1 MAMNILVVDDSSL
14 TRKAIKRIINM
25 LDLEVNEIIEAENGA
40 EALKIL
46 EETKIDLVLAD
57 LNMPEMGGIEMIY
70 HMRGNEAT
78 KLIPVVVVSTESST
92 TRIEGLL
99 ADGAKAYLHKPFT
112 PEDFKEVIMK
122 TVGV

>member
-1 MAMNILVVDDSSL
+1 MALNILIVDDSSL
-14 TRKAIKRIINM
+14 TRKAIKRIIDM
-25 LDLEVNEIIEAENGA
+25 LGLDVGQIFEAENGM

-46 EETKIDLVLAD
+46 DETKTDLVLAD

-78 KLIPVVVVSTESST
+78 KDIPVVVVSTESST

-99 ADGAKAYLHKPFT
+99 ANGAKAYLHKPFT
-112 PEDFKEVIMK
+112 PEEFKEVITQ

>member
-1 MAMNILVVDDSSL
+1 MALNILIVDDSSL
-14 TRKAIKRIINM
+14 TRKAIKRIIDM
-25 LDLEVNEIIEAENGA
+25 LGIDVSQILEAENGT

-46 EETKIDLVLAD
+46 SETKVDLVLAD

-78 KLIPVVVVSTESST
+78 KDTPVVVVSTESST

-99 ADGAKAYLHKPFT
+99 ANGAKAYLHKPFT
-112 PEDFKEVIMK
+112 PEQFKEVITQ

>member
-14 TRKAIKRIINM
+14 TRKAIKRIISM
-25 LDLEVNEIIEAENGA
+25 LDLDVNEIVEAENGA
-40 EALKIL
+40 KALKVL

>member
-14 TRKAIKRIINM
+14 TRKAIKRTIEM
-25 LDLEVNEIIEAENGA
+25 LDLDVGQIIEAENGTQ
-40 EALKIL
+40 ALKIL
-46 EETKIDLVLAD
+46 SETSIDLVLAD

-78 KLIPVVVVSTESST
+78 KSIPVVVISTESST

-99 ADGAKAYLHKPFT
+99 ANGAKAYLHKPFA
-112 PEDFKEVIMK
+112 PEDFKEVITQ
-122 TVGV
+122 TVGA